1 MSGGWVNTIMIPSI
15 VGSNSLMSIFVN
27 LLCIA
32 LSWWAL
38 QAIRLDQLL
47 KPNKI
52 AQSRALYILLSIAL
66 GSLVSNFLLDYL
78 LWSRQLPLILETVVL
93 VK

>member
-1 MSGGWVNTIMIPSI
+1 MIHSI
-15 VGSNSLMSIFVN
+15 VGSNSLMSIIVN
-27 LLCIA
+27 LICIA

-38 QAIRLDQLL
+38 QAIRLDKLL

-52 AQSRALYILLSIAL
+52 IQARALYILLSIAL
-66 GSLVSNFLLDYL
+66 GSIVSNFLLDYL
-78 LWSRQLPLILETVVL
+78 LWSRQLPFILEMVVL